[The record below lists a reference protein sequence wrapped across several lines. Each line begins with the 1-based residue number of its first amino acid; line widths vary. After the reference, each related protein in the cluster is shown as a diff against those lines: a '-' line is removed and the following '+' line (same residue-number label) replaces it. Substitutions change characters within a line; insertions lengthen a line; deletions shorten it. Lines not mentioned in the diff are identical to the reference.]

1 MKNKIIK
8 ELKSIEGDVSFY
20 YKNLITQETIKYNEN
35 KKMLAA
41 SIIKLPI
48 LVECFNQIN
57 KGIISKDDIFVTKNK
72 DKVPSCGAL
81 NYMSENLE
89 VKLEDLYILM
99 IILSDNYAT
108 NMIVDKLGIENINET
123 IKNLGLK
130 NTIFNRKMFDDE
142 KAALGLENY
151 ICAKD
156 IAILL
161 EKMYNK
167 ELIDEKSSEEMI
179 NILKNQRLNGKIP
192 FFLQSIN
199 PKVEIA
205 HKTGED
211 TNITHDVGIVF
222 AKEPFIICFCGN
234 NVNVPEYERLMQ
246 DITYDLYKWEEINED
261 N

>member
-1 MKNKIIK
+1 
-8 ELKSIEGDVSFY
+8 
-20 YKNLITQETIKYNEN
+20 
-35 KKMLAA
+35 
-41 SIIKLPI
+41 
-48 LVECFNQIN
+48 
-57 KGIISKDDIFVTKNK
+57 
-72 DKVPSCGAL
+72 
-81 NYMSENLE
+81 
-89 VKLEDLYILM
+89 
-99 IILSDNYAT
+99 
-108 NMIVDKLGIENINET
+108 
-123 IKNLGLK
+123 
-130 NTIFNRKMFDDE
+130 MFDDE

-192 FFLQSIN
+192 FFIQSIK

-222 AKEPFIICFCGN
+222 TDEPFILCFCGN
-234 NVNVPEYERLMQ
+234 NVNVPVYERLMQ
-246 DITYDLYKWEEINED
+246 DITYDLYKYNIKN
-261 N
+261 

>member
-179 NILKNQRLNGKIP
+179 NILKNQRLNRKIP
-192 FFLQSIN
+192 FFIQSIK

-222 AKEPFIICFCGN
+222 TDEPFILCFCGN
-234 NVNVPEYERLMQ
+234 NVNVPVYERLMQ
-246 DITYDLYKWEEINED
+246 DITYDLYKYNIKN
-261 N
+261 

>member
-192 FFLQSIN
+192 FFIQSIK

-222 AKEPFIICFCGN
+222 TDEPFILCFCGN
-234 NVNVPEYERLMQ
+234 NVNVPVYERLMQ
-246 DITYDLYKWEEINED
+246 DITYDLYKYNIKN
-261 N
+261 

>member
-179 NILKNQRLNGKIP
+179 NILKNQRLNRKIP
-192 FFLQSIN
+192 FFIQSIK

-222 AKEPFIICFCGN
+222 TNEPFILCFCGN
-234 NVNVPEYERLMQ
+234 NVNVPVYERLMQ
-246 DITYDLYKWEEINED
+246 DITYDLYKYNIKN
-261 N
+261 